1 MRKVHDGGRD
11 KRMCGIAVC
20 LKSKGVADHNKFE
33 KMVDIIAHRGPDD
46 RGTFYEGSLALGHRR
61 LSIID
66 LSSDGHQPFIYQDN
80 YVTVF
85 NGEIYNYIELRAQL
99 EKKGYRFR
107 TKTDTEVLVAAYD
120 CFGEKCVEYFN
131 GMWSFVIYDRAKQIL
146 FCSRDRFGVKPFYY
160 TRQECMFLAAS
171 EIKQFFEMLEKN
183 PKANTDTLLQFI
195 IRGNLDYSE
204 QTMFRDIFQ
213 LPGGHNLIYDMER
226 KKYCLLYTSP
236 SPRD

>member
-85 NGEIYNYIELRAQL
+85 NGEIYNDSELRKQL

-107 TKTDTEVLVAAYD
+107 TNKDT
-120 CFGEKCVEYFN
+120 
-131 GMWSFVIYDRAKQIL
+131 
-146 FCSRDRFGVKPFYY
+146 
-160 TRQECMFLAAS
+160 
-171 EIKQFFEMLEKN
+171 
-183 PKANTDTLLQFI
+183 
-195 IRGNLDYSE
+195 
-204 QTMFRDIFQ
+204 
-213 LPGGHNLIYDMER
+213 
-226 KKYCLLYTSP
+226 
-236 SPRD
+236 